1 MQRPVLLDAAS
12 QSLMGFPYQTSNP
25 FILQPQPQQQP
36 PPPPT
41 HTQQP
46 QGQQAQQQ
54 QLFMS
59 QPQPSLLGFQGF
71 PPISTASPAAYIGQG
86 MAAAAVAQAGYG
98 QQPQPTMY
106 YQQGQGYTN
115 FATPPPVHQAH
126 QGLKRRLAIPPSPEQ
141 SPEGT
146 YVGQHSQGIGGHYAS
161 SYLTKKAKK
170 Y

>member
-1 MQRPVLLDAAS
+1 
-12 QSLMGFPYQTSNP
+12 
-25 FILQPQPQQQP
+25 
-36 PPPPT
+36 
-41 HTQQP
+41 
-46 QGQQAQQQ
+46 
-54 QLFMS
+54 
-59 QPQPSLLGFQGF
+59 
-71 PPISTASPAAYIGQG
+71 